1 MPNIKKIVVSGSAIS
16 QLTNDAGYAL
26 ATNITGAFTAV
37 STSIAVDIA
46 ALELA
51 VGGGGGLLSSS
62 AQIAADISGAFTA
75 TSASLS
81 GRIDNIN
88 SSFTTFATTGSNVFV
103 GNQTIIGNQTIT
115 GSLSLNHVS
124 SSFTL
129 QGNGFAQTE
138 LSANGAIV
146 LVPGNSTGVEL
157 AGLYRTFRATDVI
170 LGGFVSGEI
179 RANNGVISSSAQI
192 ATNIS
197 GAFTEVSTSF
207 STRVTT
213 LEVNGP
219 TNASTASFVNSNDV
233 EFLNVGQNQT
243 LTSVSTSIA
252 GRTTTLEGTGTIQ
265 GVGTTNNVT
274 FANVT
279 ATGNVSITGTLFVD
293 GTTTT
298 INSTNLNIE
307 DKFLLL
313 NSGSTGPSYEG
324 GIIVESGST
333 GTGNAFY
340 YDASDNRWSL
350 KGGLIAT
357 NTSAVT
363 AEAFMSVAVVD
374 TLANAQS
381 GSYYKAGN
389 IIVDGQDIY
398 IVTV

>member
-1 MPNIKKIVVSGSAIS
+1 MPNIQKIVVSGSAIS

-46 ALELA
+46 ALEA
-51 VGGGGGLLSSS
+51 TVGAGGLLSSS
-62 AQIAADISGAFTA
+62 AQIATDISGAFTAVSGGFSTRITTNTDNIATNTTNIATNTTNIGTLTAATSSYALAANISGAFTA
-75 TSASLS
+75 TSASL
-81 GRIDNIN
+81 
-88 SSFTTFATTGSNVFV
+88 
-103 GNQTIIGNQTIT
+103 
-115 GSLSLNHVS
+115 
-124 SSFTL
+124 
-129 QGNGFAQTE
+129 
-138 LSANGAIV
+138 
-146 LVPGNSTGVEL
+146 
-157 AGLYRTFRATDVI
+157 
-170 LGGFVSGEI
+170 
-179 RANNGVISSSAQI
+179 
-192 ATNIS
+192 
-197 GAFTEVSTSF
+197 

-233 EFLNVGQNQT
+233 EFLNAGQNQT

-265 GVGTTNNVT
+265 GVGTTNNVK

-350 KGGLIAT
+350 KGGLVAT

-363 AEAFMSVAVVD
+363 AEAFMSVAVLGTTSSVEAAG
-374 TLANAQS
+374 T
-381 GSYYKAGN
+381 YYKAGN
-389 IIVDGQDIY
+389 IIIDGSDIY

>member
-1 MPNIKKIVVSGSAIS
+1 MPNIQKIVVSGSAIS

-62 AQIAADISGAFTA
+62 AQIATDISGAFTA
-75 TSASLS
+75 VSTSIATNIATLTSAAPTYALKTDIS
-81 GRIDNIN
+81 GA
-88 SSFTTFATTGSNVFV
+88 FTAVSTSIAADIAALDLIV
-103 GNQTIIGNQTIT
+103 G
-115 GSLSLNHVS
+115 
-124 SSFTL
+124 
-129 QGNGFAQTE
+129 
-138 LSANGAIV
+138 
-146 LVPGNSTGVEL
+146 
-157 AGLYRTFRATDVI
+157 AGGL
-170 LGGFVSGEI
+170 L
-179 RANNGVISSSAQI
+179 SSSAQI

-197 GAFTEVSTSF
+197 GAFTATSASF
-207 STRVTT
+207 STRITT
-213 LEVNGP
+213 LEINGP
-219 TNASTASFVNSNDV
+219 TNAATASYVSAANVKFAGDV
-233 EFLNVGQNQT
+233 QT
-243 LTSVSTSIA
+243 LTDVSTSIA
-252 GRTTTLEGTGTIQ
+252 TRATTLEGSGSIQ
-265 GVGTTNNVT
+265 GVGTANNVT
-274 FANVT
+274 FANIT

-313 NSGSTGPSYEG
+313 NSGSSGPSYEG

-374 TLANAQS
+374 TFANAT
-381 GSYYKAGN
+381 GSAYYKAGN

-398 IVTV
+398 IVTA

>member
-1 MPNIKKIVVSGSAIS
+1 MPNIKKIVVSGSGIS

-51 VGGGGGLLSSS
+51 VGSGGTLISSSAQIATDISGAFTAVSTSIAADIAALDLIVGAGGLLSSS
-62 AQIAADISGAFTA
+62 AQIA
-75 TSASLS
+75 
-81 GRIDNIN
+81 
-88 SSFTTFATTGSNVFV
+88 
-103 GNQTIIGNQTIT
+103 
-115 GSLSLNHVS
+115 
-124 SSFTL
+124 
-129 QGNGFAQTE
+129 
-138 LSANGAIV
+138 
-146 LVPGNSTGVEL
+146 
-157 AGLYRTFRATDVI
+157 TD
-170 LGGFVSGEI
+170 
-179 RANNGVISSSAQI
+179 
-192 ATNIS
+192 IS
-197 GAFTEVSTSF
+197 GAFTEVSGAL
-207 STRVTT
+207 STRITT

-219 TNASTASFVNSNDV
+219 TNAATASYVSAANVKFAGDV
-233 EFLNVGQNQT
+233 ET
-243 LTSVSTSIA
+243 LTDVSTSIA
-252 GRTTTLEGTGTIQ
+252 SRATSLEGRTTVLEGTGTIQ

-279 ATGNVSITGTLFVD
+279 ATGNVSITGDLFVGGD
-293 GTTTT
+293 TVTV
-298 INSTNLNIE
+298 NATNLNIE

-350 KGGLIAT
+350 KGGLVAT

-363 AEAFMSVAVVD
+363 AEAFMSVAIVD

>member
-62 AQIAADISGAFTA
+62 AQIATDISGAFTA
-75 TSASLS
+75 
-81 GRIDNIN
+81 
-88 SSFTTFATTGSNVFV
+88 
-103 GNQTIIGNQTIT
+103 
-115 GSLSLNHVS
+115 VS
-124 SSFTL
+124 
-129 QGNGFAQTE
+129 
-138 LSANGAIV
+138 
-146 LVPGNSTGVEL
+146 
-157 AGLYRTFRATDVI
+157 
-170 LGGFVSGEI
+170 GGFSTRITTNTTNIGTLT
-179 RANNGVISSSAQI
+179 AATSSYALK
-192 ATNIS
+192 TDIS
-197 GAFTEVSTSF
+197 GAFTAVSGGI
-207 STRVTT
+207 STRLTT
-213 LEVNGP
+213 LEVNG
-219 TNASTASFVNSNDV
+219 TTTAATASYVSAA
-233 EFLNVGQNQT
+233 NVKFAGNVQT
-243 LTSVSTSIA
+243 LTDVSTSIA

-274 FANVT
+274 FANIT

>member
-1 MPNIKKIVVSGSAIS
+1 MPTIKKIVVSGSAIS

-51 VGGGGGLLSSS
+51 VGSGG
-62 AQIAADISGAFTA
+62 
-75 TSASLS
+75 
-81 GRIDNIN
+81 
-88 SSFTTFATTGSNVFV
+88 
-103 GNQTIIGNQTIT
+103 
-115 GSLSLNHVS
+115 
-124 SSFTL
+124 TL
-129 QGNGFAQTE
+129 
-138 LSANGAIV
+138 
-146 LVPGNSTGVEL
+146 
-157 AGLYRTFRATDVI
+157 
-170 LGGFVSGEI
+170 
-179 RANNGVISSSAQI
+179 ISSSAQI
-192 ATNIS
+192 ATDIS
-197 GAFTEVSTSF
+197 GAFTALSGGFSTRITTNETNIATNTTNIGTNTTNIGTLTAATASYALKTDISGAFTAVSTSL

-219 TNASTASFVNSNDV
+219 TNAATASFVNSNDV
-233 EFLNVGQNQT
+233 EFLNAGENQT
-243 LTSVSTSIA
+243 LTAVSTSIA
-252 GRTTTLEGTGTIQ
+252 GRTTVLEGTGTIQ

-350 KGGLIAT
+350 KSGLVAT

-363 AEAFMSVAVVD
+363 ADAFMSVAIVD
-374 TLANAQS
+374 TLANAES
-381 GSYYKAGN
+381 SSYYQAGN
-389 IIVDGQDIY
+389 IIIDGQDFY

>member
-62 AQIAADISGAFTA
+62 AQIATDISGAFTA
-75 TSASLS
+75 
-81 GRIDNIN
+81 
-88 SSFTTFATTGSNVFV
+88 
-103 GNQTIIGNQTIT
+103 
-115 GSLSLNHVS
+115 VS
-124 SSFTL
+124 
-129 QGNGFAQTE
+129 
-138 LSANGAIV
+138 
-146 LVPGNSTGVEL
+146 
-157 AGLYRTFRATDVI
+157 
-170 LGGFVSGEI
+170 GGFSTRITTNTTNIGTNTTNI
-179 RANNGVISSSAQI
+179 GTLTAATSSYAL
-192 ATNIS
+192 AANIS
-197 GAFTEVSTSF
+197 GAFTAVSGGI
-207 STRVTT
+207 STRLTT

-219 TNASTASFVNSNDV
+219 TTAATASYVSAA
-233 EFLNVGQNQT
+233 NVKFAGNVQT
-243 LTSVSTSIA
+243 LTDVSTSIA

-313 NSGSTGPSYEG
+313 NSGSSGPSYEG

-340 YDASDNRWSL
+340 YDASDNRWAL

-398 IVTV
+398 IVTA

>member
-16 QLTNDAGYAL
+16 QLSNDAGYAL

-46 ALELA
+46 ALEA
-51 VGGGGGLLSSS
+51 TVGAGGLLSSS
-62 AQIAADISGAFTA
+62 AQIATDISGAFTA
-75 TSASLS
+75 LS
-81 GRIDNIN
+81 GGFSTRI
-88 SSFTTFATTGSNVFV
+88 TTNETN
-103 GNQTIIGNQTIT
+103 
-115 GSLSLNHVS
+115 
-124 SSFTL
+124 
-129 QGNGFAQTE
+129 
-138 LSANGAIV
+138 
-146 LVPGNSTGVEL
+146 
-157 AGLYRTFRATDVI
+157 
-170 LGGFVSGEI
+170 
-179 RANNGVISSSAQI
+179 I
-192 ATNIS
+192 ATNTTNIATNTTNIGTLTAATASYALKTDIS
-197 GAFTEVSTSF
+197 GAFTAVSTSL

-233 EFLNVGQNQT
+233 EFLNVSGQNQT

-252 GRTTTLEGTGTIQ
+252 SRATTLESRTTVLEGTGTIQ

-313 NSGSTGPSYEG
+313 NSGSSGPSYEG
-324 GIIVESGST
+324 GIIVESGSA

-350 KGGLIAT
+350 KAGLIAT
-357 NTSAVT
+357 NTAAVT

-374 TLANAQS
+374 TLANAT
-381 GSYYKAGN
+381 GSAYYKAGN

>member
-51 VGGGGGLLSSS
+51 VGSGGTLISSS
-62 AQIAADISGAFTA
+62 AQIATDISGAFTA

-88 SSFTTFATTGSNVFV
+88 SSFTTFATTGSNTFV

-124 SSFTL
+124 SSFAI
-129 QGNGFAQTE
+129 QGNGFAQTQ
-138 LSANGAIV
+138 LSANGTIV
-146 LVPGNSTGVEL
+146 LVAGNSGGVEL
-157 AGLYRTFRATDVI
+157 AGLYKTFRATDVI

-179 RANNGVISSSAQI
+179 RANNNVVSSSAQI

-197 GAFTEVSTSF
+197 GAFTATSASF

-219 TNASTASFVNSNDV
+219 TNAATASYVSAANVKFAGDV
-233 EFLNVGQNQT
+233 QT
-243 LTSVSTSIA
+243 LTDVSTSIA
-252 GRTTTLEGTGTIQ
+252 GRTTVLEGTGTIQ

-298 INSTNLNIE
+298 VNSENLNIE
-307 DKFLLL
+307 DKFILL
-313 NSGSTGPSYEG
+313 NSGSTGASYEG

-340 YDASDNRWSL
+340 YDASDNRWAL
-350 KGGLIAT
+350 KGGLSAG

-363 AEAFMSVAVVD
+363 ADAFMGMVLVSAIGSVD
-374 TLANAQS
+374 TSSA
-381 GSYYKAGN
+381 YYKAGT
-389 IIVDGQDIY
+389 IIIDNQDFY
-398 IVTV
+398 IVTA

>member
-1 MPNIKKIVVSGSAIS
+1 MPNIKKIVVSGSGIS

-51 VGGGGGLLSSS
+51 VGSGG
-62 AQIAADISGAFTA
+62 
-75 TSASLS
+75 
-81 GRIDNIN
+81 
-88 SSFTTFATTGSNVFV
+88 
-103 GNQTIIGNQTIT
+103 
-115 GSLSLNHVS
+115 
-124 SSFTL
+124 TL
-129 QGNGFAQTE
+129 
-138 LSANGAIV
+138 
-146 LVPGNSTGVEL
+146 
-157 AGLYRTFRATDVI
+157 
-170 LGGFVSGEI
+170 
-179 RANNGVISSSAQI
+179 ISSSAQI
-192 ATNIS
+192 ATDIS
-197 GAFTEVSTSF
+197 GAFTALSGGFSTRITTNETNIATNTTNIGTNTTNIGTLTAATASYALKTDISGAFTAVSTSL

-219 TNASTASFVNSNDV
+219 TNAATASFVNSNDV
-233 EFLNVGQNQT
+233 EFLNAGENQT

-252 GRTTTLEGTGTIQ
+252 SRATTLESRTTVLEGTGTIQ

-324 GIIVESGST
+324 GIIVESGSA

-350 KGGLIAT
+350 KAGLIAT

-374 TLANAQS
+374 TLANAT
-381 GSYYKAGN
+381 GSAYYKAGN

>member
-1 MPNIKKIVVSGSAIS
+1 MPNIQKIVVSGSNIS
-16 QLTNDAGYAL
+16 QLSNNVGYAL
-26 ATNITGAFTAV
+26 NTNITGAFTAV

-51 VGGGGGLLSSS
+51 VGSGGTLISSS
-62 AQIAADISGAFTA
+62 AQIATDISGAFTAVSGGFSTRITTNTTNIGTLTAATSSYALAANISGAFTA
-75 TSASLS
+75 TSA
-81 GRIDNIN
+81 
-88 SSFTTFATTGSNVFV
+88 
-103 GNQTIIGNQTIT
+103 
-115 GSLSLNHVS
+115 
-124 SSFTL
+124 
-129 QGNGFAQTE
+129 
-138 LSANGAIV
+138 
-146 LVPGNSTGVEL
+146 
-157 AGLYRTFRATDVI
+157 
-170 LGGFVSGEI
+170 
-179 RANNGVISSSAQI
+179 
-192 ATNIS
+192 
-197 GAFTEVSTSF
+197 SF

-274 FANVT
+274 FADIT